1 MTTPPPILG
10 AGARSYRCRWCGH
23 TSDAASTSCPRC
35 GAPVDVTVATDD
47 SGWNELPAIRDMA
60 KIQFGQSFCQIEG
73 KYVPVADFKLGGG
86 DGVYF
91 AHHLLLW
98 KDERV
103 VISKMPLAGAWK
115 RLFAGLPLIMTQA
128 SGPGRIAF
136 SKDAPGELIALPLEN
151 GQTVEVR
158 EHVFLIATNS
168 VSYDWFQ
175 PGVWFTT
182 QNGKDTETH
191 YPIGM
196 FMDRFTASAGP
207 GLLLLHGN
215 GNVFVR
221 TLQPGQQIVIK
232 PTALLYKDPSVMM
245 NLHLEYPGGVQQT
258 FWRSWG
264 NRYVWLRLTGPGRVA
279 VQSHF
284 EPMEDPGNPIRS
296 TPPSA
301 TSRRW

>member
-1 MTTPPPILG
+1 MPTPPPL
-10 AGARSYRCRWCGH
+10 AAADARSYRCRSCGH
-23 TSDAASTSCPRC
+23 TSDASLTSCPKC
-35 GAPVDVTVATDD
+35 GAPVDVQAAVTK
-47 SGWNELPAIRDMA
+47 SGWSELPAIKDMA

-73 KYVPVADFKLGGG
+73 KYVPVADFKLSAG

-98 KDERV
+98 KDEQIQ
-103 VISKMPLAGAWK
+103 ISKMPLAGAWK

-136 SKDAPGELIALPLEN
+136 SKDAPGELIALPLET
-151 GQTVEVR
+151 GQSVEVR
-158 EHVFLIATNS
+158 EHVFLIATS
-168 VSYDWFQ
+168 QIAYDWFQ
-175 PGVWFTT
+175 PGIWFTT
-182 QNGKDTETH
+182 SNGKDTETH

-196 FMDRFTASAGP
+196 MMDRFTAGSAP
-207 GLLLLHGN
+207 GLLLLHGH

-221 TLQPGQQIVIK
+221 NLQPGQQIVIK
-232 PTALLYKDPSVMM
+232 PTSLLFKDPTVMM
-245 NLHLEYPGGVQQT
+245 NLHMEYPGNVQQS

-284 EPMEDPGNPIRS
+284 EAMEDPGNSIRS
-296 TPPSA
+296 MPPNT
-301 TSRRW
+301 TSRQW